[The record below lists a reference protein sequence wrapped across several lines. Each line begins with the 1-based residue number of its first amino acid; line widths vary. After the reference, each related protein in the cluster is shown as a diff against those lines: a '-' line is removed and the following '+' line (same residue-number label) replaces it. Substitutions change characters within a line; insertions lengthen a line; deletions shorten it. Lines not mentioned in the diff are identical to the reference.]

1 MLRDCSATPRKKFSE
16 FGSDLVDA
24 GGIYAEALSCGQGLA
39 GQFEQDA
46 FEDGDYRH

>member
-1 MLRDCSATPRKKFSE
+1 MHVSQ

-24 GGIYAEALSCGQGLA
+24 GGIYAEALGCGKGLA

-46 FEDGDYRH
+46 FEYGSC